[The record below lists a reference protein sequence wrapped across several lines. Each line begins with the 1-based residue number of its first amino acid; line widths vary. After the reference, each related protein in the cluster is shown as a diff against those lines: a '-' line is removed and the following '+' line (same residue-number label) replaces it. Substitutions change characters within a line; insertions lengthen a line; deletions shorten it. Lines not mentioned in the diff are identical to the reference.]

1 MRKFETLTG
10 VAIPFGRANIDTDVI
25 IPARFLK
32 TITRAGLG
40 KHAFAGLRENLPDN
54 IFDSERNSGAPI
66 LIAGDNFGCGSSRE
80 HAPWAIAD
88 MGVRVVVAPSFA
100 DIFSGNAF
108 KNGIVLVALP
118 QAQIDRLM
126 EIAETHHI
134 TVDLENQVIT
144 TPFQDRFA
152 FEIDPFRKACM
163 MEGLDEIGL
172 TERMGDAIDRY
183 EAALGQDQPWIADAA
198 RRAA

>member
-40 KHAFAGLRENLPDN
+40 KHAFAGLREGQPDN
-54 IFDSERNSGAPI
+54 IFDSDRNSGAPI
-66 LIAGDNFGCGSSRE
+66 LVAGDNFGCGSSRE
-80 HAPWAIAD
+80 HAPWALGD
-88 MGVRVVVAPSFA
+88 MGIRVVVAPSFA

-118 QAQIDRLM
+118 QAQIDRLL
-126 EIAETHHI
+126 EIAGNHEI
-134 TVDLENQVIT
+134 TVDLENQMVT

-152 FEIDPFRKACM
+152 FEVDPFRKRCM
-163 MEGLDEIGL
+163 IEGLDEIGL
-172 TERMGDAIDRY
+172 TERMGGEIDRY
-183 EAALGQDQPWIADAA
+183 EAGLRPWVGGAA
-198 RRAA
+198 KRAA